1 MLKSAIPATLIMA
14 ACSMPAYA
22 ECDFFSLDSIMLTS
36 DEDDSCLDFSTS
48 IESFGQ
54 RMMEISG
61 LSDDE
66 PESTPDYWSDWVL
79 QTKDSPLLTQ
89 SIE

>member
-36 DEDDSCLDFSTS
+36 SDDNCLDFSSS
-48 IESFGQ
+48 IESFWPTYDGDQ
-54 RMMEISG
+54 WAER
-61 LSDDE
+61 
-66 PESTPDYWSDWVL
+66 
-79 QTKDSPLLTQ
+79 
-89 SIE
+89 